1 MDSNHQIER
10 GGLLAYVIN
19 YRIDWTDSR
28 ELSFARF
35 NSRVL
40 LSSKDQGDLGNS
52 DLQLPPPVGMANIYP
67 PDLVELDA
75 EPQQSPQAIE
85 ETHV

>member
-28 ELSFARF
+28 ELRFARF

-40 LSSKDQGDLGNS
+40 LSSKDQDDLGNI
-52 DLQLPPPVGMANIYP
+52 DLQLPPLVGMANIYP
-67 PDLVELDA
+67 PVLVELA
-75 EPQQSPQAIE
+75 RAAAKSTVHQK
-85 ETHV
+85 THV